1 MENQVKEQTEESKK
15 LEKEVTEELLANQ
28 DPMGVAAT
36 MFGMYAKPFEDAV
49 KALSTGQL
57 RRLVNALVKYPL
69 PEKEFISEHD
79 DVLKN
84 AFSIGQNLME
94 AKFIMMTLAMQDYDG
109 QQTNNEEGN
118 NDGTTT

>member
-1 MENQVKEQTEESKK
+1 MGLMSEEARK
-15 LEKEVTEELLANQ
+15 LEQDKIEELTANQ

-79 DVLKN
+79 DALKN
-84 AFSIGQNLME
+84 AFTIGQNLME
-94 AKFIMMTLAMQDYDG
+94 PKFIMMTLAMQEYDNNET
-109 QQTNNEEGN
+109 QTTNEEGN
-118 NDGTTT
+118 NDGTQT